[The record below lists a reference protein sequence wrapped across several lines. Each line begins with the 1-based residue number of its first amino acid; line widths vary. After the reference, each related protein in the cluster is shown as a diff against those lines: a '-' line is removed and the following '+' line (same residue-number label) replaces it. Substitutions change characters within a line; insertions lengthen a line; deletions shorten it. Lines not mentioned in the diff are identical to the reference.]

1 MTLTVIERYL
11 DFKLGEVWSEV
22 VEELEKE
29 GVRPVTPDRE
39 ALEAVSRTLEERA
52 IDVMATQRKLLETKE
67 NQDLLDEQVHYAEVG
82 ATKIICTTGNMYD
95 KIYSFFILSMRSLL
109 SSQAQ

>member
-22 VEELEKE
+22 VEELDKE

-82 ATKIICTTGNMYD
+82 ATKIICITGNMYD
-95 KIYSFFILSMRSLL
+95 KIYSFFILSMRRLL
-109 SSQAQ
+109 SSKAQ